1 MSRPTAP
8 ANAQPWFVRSD
19 LRLAAVTGLSAGF
32 GLLSDI
38 PYGYYLPMTTAAVL
52 SSSYGSSM
60 KLGVQRLLGSLMGVI
75 LLLVFSSSLKLP
87 LALGLG
93 LALGTTRLLGG
104 ALGLQVG
111 YKVAGNIIIMG
122 WLVHSSEEVVW
133 GPLRLFWTALGIVI
147 SLWAARWIWPS
158 RTIPHLHHQFAT
170 LFEDLGAELTNY
182 ADDLCQEH
190 PRRLSFADRRG
201 RRDRLLNQFNG
212 LRQQCQIARIE
223 LGASSDH
230 HPLHRLWSEL
240 DLLASEL
247 ISVLDGLRGLPAAL
261 QVPEGMRQLHAQ
273 EMALLES
280 EVDLLSCLAKELRRP
295 SLLERQTLPIG
306 SLDAATTA
314 LQAEVEL
321 LRPILLKATLEAR
334 SSVSAQRLRQIVL
347 RASLLGHMVMVT
359 CDNSPGSTGF
369 TPVLAQARAGK
380 ASAGSLGP
388 R

>member
-1 MSRPTAP
+1 MSRPASP
-8 ANAQPWFVRSD
+8 AIAQPWFVRSD
-19 LRLAAVTGLSAGF
+19 LRLAVVTGLSAGF

-38 PYGYYLPMTTAAVL
+38 PFGYYLPMTTAAVL

-75 LLLVFSSSLKLP
+75 LLLVFSSNLQIP
-87 LALGLG
+87 LALALG

-158 RTIPHLHHQFAT
+158 QTIPQLHHQFAT
-170 LFEDLGAELTNY
+170 LFEALGAELTSD
-182 ADDLCQEH
+182 ADDLRQEH
-190 PRRLSFADRRG
+190 PRRLPFAERRS
-201 RRDRLLNQFNG
+201 RRDRLLNQLNG

-223 LGASSDH
+223 LGANSDN

-261 QVPEGMRQLHAQ
+261 PAPEAMRRLHAQ
-273 EMALLES
+273 EVAVLNSEVALLT
-280 EVDLLSCLAKELRRP
+280 CLTKELRRP
-295 SLLERQTLPIG
+295 SLIERQTLPMG

-314 LQAEVEL
+314 LQAEIEL
-321 LRPILLKATLEAR
+321 LRPTLLKATLEAQ
-334 SSVSAQRLRQIVL
+334 SSVSPQRLRQIVL

-359 CDNSPGSTGF
+359 RDNSPGSTGF
-369 TPVLAQARAGK
+369 TPVLAQLRAVE
-380 ASAGSLGP
+380 ASAGSIES